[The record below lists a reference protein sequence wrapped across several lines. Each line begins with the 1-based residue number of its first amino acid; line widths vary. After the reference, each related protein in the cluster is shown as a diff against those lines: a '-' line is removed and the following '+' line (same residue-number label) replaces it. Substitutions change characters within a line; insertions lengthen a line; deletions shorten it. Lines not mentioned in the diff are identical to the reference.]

1 MRAAGAMDGVW
12 RSRAGVLRRAARCSK
27 EHYTRTPA
35 PCPPML
41 YRSVRSTHRL
51 TKDLGTYGASPLG
64 EKPLWLARCRATLCN
79 AGECGKIQRRPRAYA
94 IPLTQVPVGPILVLQ
109 ARCGLVLLL
118 AYGPLP
124 DTTCS
129 PTIQCLMAHIGWTPP
144 ACFPRDMLL
153 WLAKLWIP
161 SNRHAR
167 DCFRRR
173 ATLGRIWDEVGGGS
187 CFRVAAKIAIET
199 A

>member
-1 MRAAGAMDGVW
+1 MVCGGVARAFYDGPHDAPK
-12 RSRAGVLRRAARCSK
+12 SIIP
-27 EHYTRTPA
+27 EHQRPAHICYTVPFVQ
-35 PCPPML
+35 PI
-41 YRSVRSTHRL
+41 
-51 TKDLGTYGASPLG
+51 DLGTYGASPPG
-64 EKPLWLARCRATLCN
+64 KKPLWLARCRAMLCN

-118 AYGPLP
+118 AYSPLP

-173 ATLGRIWDEVGGGS
+173 ATLGRIRDEVGGGS